1 MRRPVQSLQMT
12 SFQPLRLGTC
22 MLEALCIRN
31 FAIIDDLRIPFQDGL
46 TVLSGETGAGKSI
59 IISAVNLLLGSRAS
73 AKLIRTGADCA
84 ELEAFFRIAPNGA
97 LASMLAAADCADGDG
112 LVVRRLVSRNERHR
126 VYLNG
131 RLSTMQALSSA
142 TENLAS
148 ISGQHAHQGLLNE
161 DQHLLILD
169 QFGGQL
175 TLREGLGACFRTLLP
190 LIQELKSLNLQK
202 DRQTERLELLR
213 FQHKEILDAD
223 IQPAEDERLAQ
234 EQLRLRNA
242 ETLFRTAQESI
253 DGLYAAEGA
262 VVERLA
268 EIQKTLEKVSGL
280 DAGLA
285 PVARRLA
292 EACYQL
298 EDMVDELRR
307 YRDSVTMDERRLEAV
322 EARLDMLRALKRKYG
337 GSLTA
342 VADRRAAIERELV
355 QIGDIE
361 GRMAAIRQEIEAQQ
375 ARLADQSRKL
385 SAERKN
391 SARSLG
397 AKVESEL
404 ASLNMAQTRF
414 EVLLQTLPADP
425 GFEPFLTVDGFAVG
439 ETGFDR
445 ACFMIAPNVGE
456 DPKPL
461 AAIASGGE
469 LSRVVLALKAILAQ
483 SDAVGTIVFDEV
495 DAGIGG
501 GVAEMVGQKLAA
513 LARYHQVICITHLP
527 QIARFAHHH
536 YRISK
541 HVAGGRTH
549 TRIEPLEAE
558 ARVQEIAR
566 MLGGATI
573 TPKTLD
579 HAREMLQGR
588 L

>member
-1 MRRPVQSLQMT
+1 
-12 SFQPLRLGTC
+12 

-31 FAIIDDLRIPFQDGL
+31 FAIIDDLQITFQDGL

-73 AKLIRTGADCA
+73 GRLIRSGADCA
-84 ELEAFFRIAPNGA
+84 ELEALFRVPPGGAPA
-97 LASMLAAADCADGDG
+97 AMLAAADCADGDA
-112 LVVRRLVSRNERHR
+112 LVVRRLISRNERHR
-126 VYLNG
+126 AYLNH
-131 RLSTMQALSSA
+131 RLSTMQALASA
-142 TENLAS
+142 TASLAS

-161 DQHLLILD
+161 DRHLLILD
-169 QFGGQL
+169 RFGGL
-175 TLREGLGACFRTLLP
+175 LGLREALGACYRALLP
-190 LIQELKSLNLQK
+190 LIQELKTLHARK

-213 FQHKEILDAD
+213 FQLKEILDAD

-234 EQLRLRNA
+234 EQLRLRSA

-253 DGLYAAEGA
+253 DGLYAAQGA

-268 EIQKTLEKVSGL
+268 EIQKSLEKASGL
-280 DAGLA
+280 DAELA

-292 EACYQL
+292 ETGYQL
-298 EDMVDELRR
+298 EDVVDELRR
-307 YRDSVTMDERRLEAV
+307 YRDTVSMDERRLEMV
-322 EARLDMLRALKRKYG
+322 EARLDLLRGLKRKYG
-337 GSLTA
+337 GSLA
-342 VADRRAAIERELV
+342 LVAERRAAIEEELA
-355 QIGDIE
+355 QIGNLDA
-361 GRMAAIRQEIEAQQ
+361 RMAAVRQQIVAQH
-375 ARLADQSRKL
+375 ARLADQCRRL
-385 SAERKN
+385 STQRQN
-391 SARSLG
+391 SARRLG
-397 AKVESEL
+397 RKVESEL

-414 EVLLQTLPADP
+414 EVLLQPLPADP
-425 GFEPFLTVDGFAVG
+425 QTDPFLTVEGFAVG

-456 DPKPL
+456 ELKPL

-483 SDAVGTIVFDEV
+483 SDAVATIIFDEV

-513 LARYHQVICITHLP
+513 LARHHQVLCITHLP
-527 QIARFAHHH
+527 QIARFADHH

-549 TRIEPLEAE
+549 TRIAPLTAE
-558 ARVQEIAR
+558 ERVQEIAR

-573 TPKTLD
+573 TAKTLA
-579 HAREMLQGR
+579 HAREMLDGR

>member
-1 MRRPVQSLQMT
+1 MQ
-12 SFQPLRLGTC
+12 
-22 MLEALCIRN
+22 
-31 FAIIDDLRIPFQDGL
+31 
-46 TVLSGETGAGKSI
+46 
-59 IISAVNLLLGSRAS
+59 
-73 AKLIRTGADCA
+73 
-84 ELEAFFRIAPNGA
+84 A
-97 LASMLAAADCADGDG
+97 LAS
-112 LVVRRLVSRNERHR
+112 
-126 VYLNG
+126 
-131 RLSTMQALSSA
+131 A
-142 TENLAS
+142 TASLAS

-161 DQHLLILD
+161 DRHLLILD
-169 QFGGQL
+169 RFGGHL
-175 TLREGLGACFRTLLP
+175 GLREALGACYRALLP
-190 LIQELKSLNLQK
+190 LIQELKSLNAQK

-223 IQPAEDERLAQ
+223 IQPAEDARLAQ
-234 EQLRLRNA
+234 EQLRLRSA

-253 DGLYAAEGA
+253 DGLYAAQGA

-268 EIQKTLEKVSGL
+268 EVQKSLEKASGL
-280 DAGLA
+280 DAGLV

-292 EACYQL
+292 ETGYQL

-307 YRDSVTMDERRLEAV
+307 YRDALSMDERRLEAV
-322 EARLDMLRALKRKYG
+322 EARLDLLRALNRKYG
-337 GSLTA
+337 GSLAA
-342 VADRRAAIERELV
+342 VAERCAAIEGELA
-355 QIGDIE
+355 QIGDLD
-361 GRMAAIRQEIEAQQ
+361 GRMAAVQRQIAAQH
-375 ARLADQSRKL
+375 ARLADHCRRL
-385 SAERKN
+385 SAKRES
-391 SARSLG
+391 SARRLG
-397 AKVESEL
+397 QKVESEL
-404 ASLNMAQTRF
+404 ASLNMARTRF
-414 EVLLQTLPADP
+414 EVLLEALPADP
-425 GFEPFLTVDGFAVG
+425 QSDPFLTVEGFAVG

-456 DPKPL
+456 ELKPL

-483 SDAVGTIVFDEV
+483 SDAVATIIFDEV

-527 QIARFAHHH
+527 QIARFADHH

-549 TRIEPLEAE
+549 TRIAPLAAE

-573 TPKTLD
+573 TPKTLA
-579 HAREMLQGR
+579 HAREMLHGR

>member
-1 MRRPVQSLQMT
+1 
-12 SFQPLRLGTC
+12 

-31 FAIIDDLRIPFQDGL
+31 FAIIDDLQITFQDGL

-73 AKLIRTGADCA
+73 GKLIRTGAECA
-84 ELEAFFRIAPNGA
+84 ELQALFRIPSGAA
-97 LASMLAAADCADGDG
+97 LAAMLAAADCAEGDA
-112 LVVRRLVSRNERHR
+112 LVVRRLISRNERHR
-126 VYLNG
+126 VYLND
-131 RLSTMQALSSA
+131 RLSTMQALAAA
-142 TENLAS
+142 TANLAS

-169 QFGGQL
+169 RFGGHL
-175 TLREGLGACFRTLLP
+175 PLREELGARYRALLP
-190 LIQELKSLNLQK
+190 LIQELKSLNAQK

-223 IQPAEDERLAQ
+223 IQPAEDARLAQ
-234 EQLRLRNA
+234 EQLRLRSA

-253 DGLYAAEGA
+253 DALYAAQGA

-268 EIQKTLEKVSGL
+268 EVQKSLEKASGL
-280 DAGLA
+280 DAGLV

-292 EACYQL
+292 ETGYQL

-307 YRDSVTMDERRLEAV
+307 YRDALSMDERRLEAV
-322 EARLDMLRALKRKYG
+322 EARLDLLRALNRKYG
-337 GSLTA
+337 GSLAA
-342 VADRRAAIERELV
+342 VAERCAAIEGELA
-355 QIGDIE
+355 QIGDLD
-361 GRMAAIRQEIEAQQ
+361 GRMAAVQRQIAAQH
-375 ARLADQSRKL
+375 ARLADHCRRL
-385 SAERKN
+385 SAKRES
-391 SARSLG
+391 SARRLG
-397 AKVESEL
+397 QKVESEL
-404 ASLNMAQTRF
+404 ASLNMARTRF
-414 EVLLQTLPADP
+414 EVLLEALPADP
-425 GFEPFLTVDGFAVG
+425 QSDPFLTVEGFAVG

-456 DPKPL
+456 ELKPL

-483 SDAVGTIVFDEV
+483 SDAVATIIFDEV

-527 QIARFAHHH
+527 QIARFADHH

-549 TRIEPLEAE
+549 TRIAPLAAE

-573 TPKTLD
+573 TPKTLA
-579 HAREMLQGR
+579 HAREMLHGR

>member
-1 MRRPVQSLQMT
+1 
-12 SFQPLRLGTC
+12 

-31 FAIIDDLRIPFQDGL
+31 FAIIDDLRITFQDGL

-73 AKLIRTGADCA
+73 GKLIRTGADCA
-84 ELEAFFRIAPNGA
+84 ELEALFRIPPGGV
-97 LASMLAAADCADGDG
+97 LFSMLAAADCADGDG
-112 LVVRRLVSRNERHR
+112 LVVRRLISRNERHR

-131 RLSTMQALSSA
+131 RLSTIQALGSA

-169 QFGGQL
+169 RFGGQL
-175 TLREGLGACFRTLLP
+175 ALREDLGACFRTLLP
-190 LIQELKSLNLQK
+190 LIQELKTLNAQK

-234 EQLRLRNA
+234 EQLRLRSA

-253 DGLYAAEGA
+253 DGLYATEGA

-268 EIQKTLEKVSGL
+268 EIQKSLEKVSGL
-280 DAGLA
+280 DAELA

-292 EACYQL
+292 ETGYQL
-298 EDMVDELRR
+298 EDLVDGLRR
-307 YRDSVTMDERRLEAV
+307 YRDTVTMDERRLEAV
-322 EARLDMLRALKRKYG
+322 EARLDLLRALKRKYG
-337 GSLTA
+337 GSLAA
-342 VADRRAAIERELV
+342 VAERCTAIERELA
-355 QIGDIE
+355 QIGDID
-361 GRMAAIRQEIEAQQ
+361 GRMTLVGQQIAAQH
-375 ARLADQSRKL
+375 ARLADQCRKL
-385 SAERKN
+385 SAKRKN
-391 SARSLG
+391 SAKRLG
-397 AKVESEL
+397 EKVESEL
-404 ASLNMAQTRF
+404 AALNMAQTRF
-414 EVLLQTLPADP
+414 EVFLQPLPAESQN
-425 GFEPFLTVDGFAVG
+425 EPCLTVDGFAVG
-439 ETGFDR
+439 QTGFDR
-445 ACFMIAPNVGE
+445 ACFLIAPNVGE
-456 DPKPL
+456 DLKPL

-483 SDAVGTIVFDEV
+483 SEAVATIIFDEV

-536 YRISK
+536 YRIFK

-588 L
+588 V

>member
-1 MRRPVQSLQMT
+1 
-12 SFQPLRLGTC
+12 

-31 FAIIDDLRIPFQDGL
+31 FAIIDDLQITFQDGL

-73 AKLIRTGADCA
+73 GRLIRSGADCA
-84 ELEAFFRIAPNGA
+84 ELEALFRVPPGGAPA
-97 LASMLAAADCADGDG
+97 AMLAAADCADGDA
-112 LVVRRLVSRNERHR
+112 LVVRRLISRNERHR
-126 VYLNG
+126 VYLNH
-131 RLSTMQALSSA
+131 RLSTMQALASA
-142 TENLAS
+142 TASLAS

-161 DQHLLILD
+161 DRHLLILD
-169 QFGGQL
+169 RFGGL
-175 TLREGLGACFRTLLP
+175 LGLREALGACYRALLP
-190 LIQELKSLNLQK
+190 LIQELKTLHARK

-213 FQHKEILDAD
+213 FQLKEILDAD

-234 EQLRLRNA
+234 EQLRLRSA

-253 DGLYAAEGA
+253 DGLYAAQGA

-268 EIQKTLEKVSGL
+268 EIQKSLEKASGL
-280 DAGLA
+280 DAELA

-292 EACYQL
+292 ETGYQL
-298 EDMVDELRR
+298 EDVVDELRR
-307 YRDSVTMDERRLEAV
+307 YRDTVSMDERRLEMV
-322 EARLDMLRALKRKYG
+322 EARLDLLRGLKRKYG
-337 GSLTA
+337 GSLA
-342 VADRRAAIERELV
+342 LVAERRAAIEEELA
-355 QIGDIE
+355 QIGNLDA
-361 GRMAAIRQEIEAQQ
+361 RMAAVRQQIAAQH
-375 ARLADQSRKL
+375 ARLADQCRRL
-385 SAERKN
+385 STQRQN
-391 SARSLG
+391 SARRLG
-397 AKVESEL
+397 RKVESEL

-414 EVLLQTLPADP
+414 EVLLQPLPADP
-425 GFEPFLTVDGFAVG
+425 QTDPFLTVEGFAVG

-456 DPKPL
+456 ELKPL

-483 SDAVGTIVFDEV
+483 SDAVATIIFDEV

-513 LARYHQVICITHLP
+513 LARHHQVLCITHLP
-527 QIARFAHHH
+527 QIARFADHH

-549 TRIEPLEAE
+549 TRIAPLTAE
-558 ARVQEIAR
+558 ERVQEIAR

-573 TPKTLD
+573 TAKTLA
-579 HAREMLQGR
+579 HAREMLDGR

>member
-1 MRRPVQSLQMT
+1 
-12 SFQPLRLGTC
+12 

-31 FAIIDDLRIPFQDGL
+31 FAIIDDLRITFQDGL

-73 AKLIRTGADCA
+73 AKLIRAGADCA
-84 ELEAFFRIAPNGA
+84 ELEALFRIAPGGV
-97 LASMLAAADCADGDG
+97 LLSMPASADSAEGDG
-112 LVVRRLVSRNERHR
+112 LVVRRLISHNDRHR

-131 RLSTMQALSSA
+131 RLATMQALAAA

-169 QFGGQL
+169 RFGGQL
-175 TLREGLGACFRTLLP
+175 TLRENLGACYRELLP
-190 LIQELKSLNLQK
+190 LIQKLKTLTAQK

-213 FQHKEILDAD
+213 FQHKEILDAG

-234 EQLRLRNA
+234 EQLRLRSA

-253 DGLYAAEGA
+253 DGLYATEGA

-268 EIQKTLEKVSGL
+268 EIQKSLEKVSGL
-280 DAGLA
+280 DADLA
-285 PVARRLA
+285 PVSRRLA
-292 EACYQL
+292 ETGYQL
-298 EDMVDELRR
+298 EDLVDELRR
-307 YRDSVTMDERRLEAV
+307 YRDTVTMDERRLEAV
-322 EARLDMLRALKRKYG
+322 EARLDLLHTLKRKYG
-337 GSLTA
+337 GSLAA
-342 VADRRAAIERELV
+342 VAERRAAIERELA
-355 QIGDIE
+355 QIGDLD
-361 GRMAAIRQEIEAQQ
+361 GRIGAVRQEIAAQQ
-375 ARLADQSRKL
+375 VRLADQCRTL
-385 SAERKN
+385 SAKRKN
-391 SARSLG
+391 SARRLG
-397 AKVESEL
+397 DKVESEL

-414 EVLLQTLPADP
+414 EVFLQPIQADP
-425 GFEPFLTVDGFAVG
+425 LAEPCLTVDGFVAG

-456 DPKPL
+456 DLKPL

-483 SDAVGTIVFDEV
+483 SDAVATIIFDEV

-501 GVAEMVGQKLAA
+501 RVAEMVGQKLAA

-549 TRIEPLEAE
+549 TRIEPLAAE

-573 TPKTLD
+573 TAKTLE
-579 HAREMLQGR
+579 HARELLQGQV
-588 L
+588 

>member
-1 MRRPVQSLQMT
+1 
-12 SFQPLRLGTC
+12 

-31 FAIIDDLRIPFQDGL
+31 FAIIDDLQISFQDGL

-73 AKLIRTGADCA
+73 GRLIRSGADCA
-84 ELEAFFRIAPNGA
+84 ELEALFRVPPGGA
-97 LASMLAAADCADGDG
+97 LAAMLAAADCADGDA
-112 LVVRRLVSRNERHR
+112 LVVRRLISRNERHR
-126 VYLNG
+126 VYLNN
-131 RLSTMQALSSA
+131 RLSTMQALASA
-142 TENLAS
+142 TASLAS

-161 DQHLLILD
+161 DRHLLILD
-169 QFGGQL
+169 RFGGHMG
-175 TLREGLGACFRTLLP
+175 LREALGACYGALLP
-190 LIQELKSLNLQK
+190 LNQELKTLNARK

-213 FQHKEILDAD
+213 FQLKEILDAD

-234 EQLRLRNA
+234 EQLRLRSA

-253 DGLYAAEGA
+253 DGLYAAQGA

-268 EIQKTLEKVSGL
+268 EIQKSLEKASGL
-280 DAGLA
+280 DAELA

-292 EACYQL
+292 ETGYQL
-298 EDMVDELRR
+298 EDMVDGLRR
-307 YRDSVTMDERRLEAV
+307 YRDTVSMDERRLEMV
-322 EARLDMLRALKRKYG
+322 ESRLDLLRALKRKYG
-337 GSLTA
+337 GSLA
-342 VADRRAAIERELV
+342 VVAERRAAIEEELA
-355 QIGDIE
+355 QIGNLDV
-361 GRMAAIRQEIEAQQ
+361 RMAAVRQQIAAQH
-375 ARLADQSRKL
+375 ARLAEQCRRL
-385 SAERKN
+385 SSQREN
-391 SARSLG
+391 SARRLG
-397 AKVESEL
+397 RKVESEL

-414 EVLLQTLPADP
+414 EVLLQPIPADP
-425 GFEPFLTVDGFAVG
+425 QTDPFLTVEGFSVG
-439 ETGFDR
+439 ETGYDR

-456 DPKPL
+456 ELKPL

-483 SDAVGTIVFDEV
+483 SDAVATIIFDEV

-513 LARYHQVICITHLP
+513 LARHHQVLCITHLP
-527 QIARFAHHH
+527 QIARFADHH

-549 TRIEPLEAE
+549 TRIAPLTAE
-558 ARVQEIAR
+558 ERVQEIAR

-573 TPKTLD
+573 TAKTLA
-579 HAREMLQGR
+579 HAREMLDGR

>member
-1 MRRPVQSLQMT
+1 
-12 SFQPLRLGTC
+12 

-31 FAIIDDLRIPFQDGL
+31 FAIIDDLQITFQDGL

-73 AKLIRTGADCA
+73 GRLIRSGADCA
-84 ELEAFFRIAPNGA
+84 ELEALFRVPPGGAPA
-97 LASMLAAADCADGDG
+97 AMLAAADCADGDA
-112 LVVRRLVSRNERHR
+112 LVVRRLISRNERHR
-126 VYLNG
+126 VYLNH
-131 RLSTMQALSSA
+131 RLSTMQALASA
-142 TENLAS
+142 TASLAS

-161 DQHLLILD
+161 DRHLLILD
-169 QFGGQL
+169 RFGGL
-175 TLREGLGACFRTLLP
+175 LGLREALGACYRALLP
-190 LIQELKSLNLQK
+190 LIQELKTLHARK

-213 FQHKEILDAD
+213 FQLKEILDAD

-234 EQLRLRNA
+234 EQLRLRSA

-253 DGLYAAEGA
+253 DGLYAAQGA

-268 EIQKTLEKVSGL
+268 EIQKSLEKASGL
-280 DAGLA
+280 DAELA

-292 EACYQL
+292 ETGYQL
-298 EDMVDELRR
+298 EDVVDELRR
-307 YRDSVTMDERRLEAV
+307 YRDTVSMDERRLEMV
-322 EARLDMLRALKRKYG
+322 EARLDLLRGLKRKYG
-337 GSLTA
+337 GSLA
-342 VADRRAAIERELV
+342 LVAERRAAIEEELA
-355 QIGDIE
+355 QIGNLDA
-361 GRMAAIRQEIEAQQ
+361 RMAAVRQQIVAQH
-375 ARLADQSRKL
+375 ARLADQCRRL
-385 SAERKN
+385 STQRQN
-391 SARSLG
+391 SARRLG
-397 AKVESEL
+397 RKVESEL

-414 EVLLQTLPADP
+414 EVLLQPLPADP
-425 GFEPFLTVDGFAVG
+425 QTDPFLTVEGFAVG

-456 DPKPL
+456 ELKPL

-483 SDAVGTIVFDEV
+483 SDAVATIIFDEV

-513 LARYHQVICITHLP
+513 LARHHQVLCITHLP
-527 QIARFAHHH
+527 QIARFADHH

-549 TRIEPLEAE
+549 TRIAPLTAE
-558 ARVQEIAR
+558 ERVQEIAR
-566 MLGGATI
+566 MLGGATMA
-573 TPKTLD
+573 
-579 HAREMLQGR
+579 HAREMLDGR